1 MATPGQTAVQGMNEQ
16 QILAINYLIDLKMA
30 RLSEGQVEHT
40 LETLRMG
47 EAELTR
53 RLGEMDVKF
62 GQMDAK
68 FIEMQDLHNRA
79 EAARRT
85 QEEYIRGEF
94 VKAHGVRRQL
104 GDDGHQAE

>member
-1 MATPGQTAVQGMNEQ
+1 MANPGQTAVQGMNEQ

-53 RLGEMDVKF
+53 NLAQRDGRE
-62 GQMDAK
+62 
-68 FIEMQDLHNRA
+68 
-79 EAARRT
+79 
-85 QEEYIRGEF
+85 
-94 VKAHGVRRQL
+94 VRP
-104 GDDGHQAE
+104 DGHEVHRDAGSS